1 MRFTENIILNVP
13 TLATTTS
20 ATIDISNIV
29 AFAIQ
34 FTWTGTPTGTVSIN
48 ASCDGTNWTLIPN
61 SSSAT
66 GAGPGTF
73 LVNYFE
79 AGFRYIQAVYT
90 NTSGTGTVIAVYNG
104 KGV

>member
-1 MRFTENIILNVP
+1 MRFTENIILNIP

-20 ATIDISNIV
+20 ASIDLSNIV
-29 AFAIQ
+29 AFSIQ

-61 SSSAT
+61 SSAAT
-66 GAGPGTF
+66 GGAAGNF